1 MFIQNSGT
9 DATNLCVCLYY
20 SVTTV
25 EKYGLAMTMAEK
37 QHRRSD
43 HQITLLQW
51 FVSFIS
57 NCSKGGG
64 GEGGARGAKY
74 WNCLPSNSSAMGLK
88 SR

>member
-57 NCSKGGG
+57 NCSKGGAG
-64 GEGGARGAKY
+64 RGGAGSKILE
-74 WNCLPSNSSAMGLK
+74 LPAL
-88 SR
+88 